1 MRHILT
7 AILICSLPIAA
18 HAQQD
23 IGKLDKNMAI
33 KTVDANGI
41 AWYTPTAAPFRL
53 VGFKWYEQDKLFRRL
68 PVKPK
73 WAIRKPVD
81 HLANNTSGGQVH
93 FQTDSARILVRV
105 KLAHASGMY
114 HMPATGQSGFDL
126 YVGAPGELRY
136 YKTARF
142 NHGVNEY
149 TAALLEGK
157 KAMRN
162 CVINFPLYNGVK
174 SVEIGVDDGSKV
186 EAAPAFAGDGCVVV
200 YGTSITQGG
209 CADRPGLSYTN
220 ILSRRLNREVVN
232 LGFSGNG
239 KGEAALAHLITQ
251 IPKKQLIV
259 LDYEANAYW
268 GVKET
273 MDPFI
278 DILREAQPNVPIL
291 VLTKIHYANELHE
304 EGRMADLK
312 KRAAFQRELVERRRA
327 AGDSNIHFLDG
338 GTLLGD
344 HAEECTVDG
353 VHPNALG
360 FMKMADAL
368 EPEFRR
374 LLKK

>member
-1 MRHILT
+1 MLRPLI
-7 AILICSLPIAA
+7 AILLVVLPAPVYA
-18 HAQQD
+18 EED

-41 AWYTPTAAPFRL
+41 AWYKPTAAPFRL
-53 VGFKWYEQDKLFRRL
+53 VGFKWYDQDKVYRRL

-73 WAIRKPVD
+73 WEIRKPVD
-81 HLANNTSGGQVH
+81 RLANNTSGGQVH
-93 FQTDSARILVRV
+93 FQSDSPRILVRV

-114 HMPATGQSGFDL
+114 HMPATGQSGVDL
-126 YVGAPGELRY
+126 YVGEPGKLRY
-136 YKTARF
+136 SRTARF
-142 NHGVNEY
+142 AGHANEF
-149 TAALLEGK
+149 TAALFEGK

-162 CVINFPLYNGVK
+162 YIVNFPLYNGVK
-174 SVEIGVDDGSKV
+174 SIEVGVSNGSKV

-220 ILSRRLNREVVN
+220 ILSRRLNREFVN

-239 KGEAALAHLITQ
+239 KGEPALANLIAQ
-251 IPKKQLIV
+251 IPDKRLIV

-273 MDPFI
+273 MDIFI
-278 DILREAQPNVPIL
+278 DILRKAQPKVPIL
-291 VLTKIHYANELHE
+291 VLSKIRYARELHE
-304 EGRMADLK
+304 PEQMAELK
-312 KRAAFQRELVERRRA
+312 KRAAFQRELVERRSA
-327 AGDSNIHFLDG
+327 AGDNNIHFLDG

-344 HAEECTVDG
+344 NYEECTVDG

-360 FMKMADAL
+360 FMRMADAL

-374 LLKK
+374 LLK